1 VSKLRRLMV
10 FELLC
15 FLPVLLPAQGG
26 AQGYETVGAARAAV
40 TPSISGNRE
49 FHCLVGGLYS
59 GSA

>member
-1 VSKLRRLMV
+1 MV

-40 TPSISGNRE
+40 TPSI
-49 FHCLVGGLYS
+49 
-59 GSA
+59 